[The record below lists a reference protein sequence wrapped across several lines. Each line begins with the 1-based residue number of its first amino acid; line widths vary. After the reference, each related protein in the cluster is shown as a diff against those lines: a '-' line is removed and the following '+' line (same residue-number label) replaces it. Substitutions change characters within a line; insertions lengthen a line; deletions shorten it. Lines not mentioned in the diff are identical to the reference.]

1 MIRAIKVEE
10 SDNVATLLAEAKAGD
25 AVSVSDKAG
34 AQAAVLTAANDIP
47 RGHKIAL
54 KGIAAGEPVVKY
66 SFVIG
71 TATKDIT
78 AGEHVHVHN
87 ESSNRGRGDLA

>member
-10 SDNVATLLAEAKAGD
+10 SDNVATLLFEAKAGD
-25 AVSVSDKAG
+25 SVYVFNKAG
-34 AQAAVLTAANDIP
+34 EQAAVLTAANDIP

-54 KGIAAGEPVVKY
+54 KGISEGEPVMKY

-71 TATKDIT
+71 TAMKDIA